1 MTDMVSDH
9 DMEKFICDKSF
20 TKSND
25 ENEDDYPKSNG
36 EAVAGPDEE
45 ASHILL
51 KFIPWSSKQN
61 LDV

>member
-9 DMEKFICDKSF
+9 DMEKLICDKSF
-20 TKSND
+20 IKFND

-45 ASHILL
+45 ASHIFLN
-51 KFIPWSSKQN
+51 FIPWS
-61 LDV
+61 

>member
-9 DMEKFICDKSF
+9 DMEKLICDKSF
-20 TKSND
+20 IKFND

-45 ASHILL
+45 SFYIL
-51 KFIPWSSKQN
+51 FR
-61 LDV
+61 